1 MTRSLRIA
9 VAEDDPNLLAYYRD
23 TLSRLGHV
31 VAATART
38 GTELIE
44 QCRLIQPELILTDI
58 HMPDMDG
65 IEAAGRIAQENP
77 IPVILISGYYDA
89 EYIRRAQENH
99 VLAYLIKP
107 VQDADLATAIAIAF
121 GRFEEFQALRR
132 EAADLRQA
140 LADRK
145 VIEQAKGV
153 LMKRTGLDEQGALRR
168 MRKLAM
174 DQNLKLVN
182 IAQMILT
189 AEQAFAPPT
198 RPESE
203 A

>member
-1 MTRSLRIA
+1 MSRSLRIA
-9 VAEDDPNLLAYYRD
+9 VAEDDPNLMVYYRD
-23 TLSRLGHV
+23 ALSRLGHV
-31 VAATART
+31 VTATART

-44 QCRLIQPELILTDI
+44 QCRLSQPELILTDI
-58 HMPDMDG
+58 QMPDLDG
-65 IEAAGRIAQENP
+65 IEAAARISQERP
-77 IPVILISGYYDA
+77 IPVILVSGYHDA
-89 EYIRRAQENH
+89 DYIRRAQESH

-107 VQDADLATAIAIAF
+107 VQDADLATAIAIAV
-121 GRFEEFQALRR
+121 GRFEEFQTLRR

-153 LMKRTGLDEQGALRR
+153 LMKRTGLDEQGAFGR

-174 DQNLKLVN
+174 DQNLRLVD
-182 IAQMILT
+182 IAHMILT
-189 AEQAFAPPT
+189 AEQAFTPPAP
-198 RPESE
+198 